1 MNLLYSILYEL
12 HTLVKEEAS
21 RGRLGHASKEG
32 HLFED
37 KVFEKLKE
45 FEPQISKIEVRNI
58 LELPTFSGIKNHQF
72 DCTFVFD
79 GIQYTVECKRQ
90 TSGASKNQIYYFN
103 STITDH
109 ILGIKADGLSNQIR
123 GIFLSTEDFGENS
136 MIYGITNAIQVI
148 TPKFPPLGAILT
160 QVKNDSDL
168 AKMINQ
174 TINHSPKRSPF
185 YETISRFE
193 HSPAQIYQEY
203 AAILSLW
210 QNDM

>member
-21 RGRLGHASKEG
+21 RGRLDHASKEG

-37 KVFEKLKE
+37 KVSEKLRE
-45 FEPQISKIEVRNI
+45 FEPQISEIEVRNI

-72 DCTFVFD
+72 DCTFVFG
-79 GIQYTVECKRQ
+79 GIQYAVECKRQ
-90 TSGASKNQIYYFN
+90 SSGASKNQIYYFN

-185 YETISRFE
+185 YGTISRFE
-193 HSPAQIYQEY
+193 HSPAQIYHEY
-203 AAILSLW
+203 ATILSLW
-210 QNDM
+210 QNDL